1 MTHEIE
7 IARPFREIL
16 NPARY
21 KVFYGGRGGGKSWTI
36 GKVLVSRA
44 AFEKKKIL
52 CAREIQKSIKDSVHA
67 LLVEQIEQLDLSKL
81 YEITKNSI
89 RGIYSGSEIIFNGL
103 RHNVQEIKSTEGID
117 ICWVEEAQGVSEESW
132 KVLIPTIRKPD
143 SEIWVTF
150 NPAQESDPTY
160 QRFIVN
166 PPPGSIVRKVNWNDN
181 PWFPEVLRAELE
193 YDRRIDPDKYL
204 HIWEG
209 NPVQHSEAQVF
220 YGKWNIEEFD
230 SVSDNY
236 YFGADWGFATDPT
249 ALVRCFIK
257 DNALYIDYEAYEVK
271 CEITDTPRLF
281 DSVPEVRKY
290 EIIADSA
297 RPETISHLRR
307 NGFRIEGASKGKGS
321 VEDGIEHLRG
331 YEKIIIHPRCKHTID
346 EFRLYK
352 FKQDKLTGK
361 ILNVPEDKNNHIID
375 ALRYALEKVMKNRKV
390 NINKITGW
398 SGAVYA

>member
-1 MTHEIE
+1 MTHEVE

-21 KVFYGGRGGGKSWTI
+21 KVFYGGRGSGKSWSI

-181 PWFPEVLRAELE
+181 PWFPEVLRREME

-220 YGKWNIEEFD
+220 YGKWVIEEFETD
-230 SVSDNY
+230 GTFSHY
-236 YFGADWGFATDPT
+236 YGADWGVSNDPSVMVHV
-249 ALVRCFIK
+249 AIK
-257 DNALYIDYEAYEVK
+257 DRTLYIEHEAYAVG
-271 CEITDTPRLF
+271 CDLHNRPALF
-281 DSVPEVRKY
+281 RTVPGAAEN
-290 EIIADSA
+290 ISTADNA
-297 RPETISHLRR
+297 WPDTISFMQQ
-307 NGFRIEGASKGKGS
+307 NGFPRMKPTRKIRVEEGIAH
-321 VEDGIEHLRG
+321 IRG
-331 YEKIIIHPRCKHTID
+331 YDRIVIHPRCKHAID
-346 EFRLYK
+346 EFRLYSYRT
-352 FKQDKLTGK
+352 DRLTGL
-361 ILNVPEDKNNHIID
+361 ITNQVEDKNNHVID
-375 ALRYALEKVMKNRKV
+375 SIRYALEDVIKNSKVV
-390 NINKITGW
+390 ITKIKGW
-398 SGAVYA
+398 

>member
-1 MTHEIE
+1 MTHEVE

-21 KVFYGGRGGGKSWTI
+21 KVFYGGRGSGKSWTI
-36 GKVLVSRA
+36 GKTLVSRA

-143 SEIWVTF
+143 SEIWVSF
-150 NPAQESDPTY
+150 NPAQESDPTF

-166 PPPGSIVRKVNWNDN
+166 PPPGSIVRKVNWYDN

-220 YGKWNIEEFD
+220 YGKWCIEEFEA
-230 SVSDNY
+230 DNTFSHY
-236 YFGADWGFATDPT
+236 YGADWGVSNDPSVMVHV
-249 ALVRCFIK
+249 AIK
-257 DNALYIDYEAYEVK
+257 DRTLYIEHEAYAVG
-271 CEITDTPRLF
+271 CDLHNRPTLF
-281 DSVPEVRKY
+281 RSVPGAAENTST
-290 EIIADSA
+290 ADNA
-297 RPETISHLRR
+297 WPDTISFMQQ
-307 NGFRIEGASKGKGS
+307 NGFPRMKPTRKIRVEEGIAH
-321 VEDGIEHLRG
+321 IRG
-331 YEKIIIHPRCKHTID
+331 YDRIVIHPRCKHAID
-346 EFRLYK
+346 EFRLYSYRT
-352 FKQDKLTGK
+352 DRLTGL
-361 ILNVPEDKNNHIID
+361 ITNQVEDKNNHVID
-375 ALRYALEKVMKNRKV
+375 SIRYALEDVIKNSKVV
-390 NINKITGW
+390 ITKIKGW
-398 SGAVYA
+398 

>member
-1 MTHEIE
+1 MTHEVE

-21 KVFYGGRGGGKSWTI
+21 KVFYGGRGSGKSWTI

-52 CAREIQKSIKDSVHA
+52 CAREIQKSIKDSVYA

-220 YGKWNIEEFD
+220 YGKWVIEEFETD
-230 SVSDNY
+230 DTFSHY
-236 YFGADWGFATDPT
+236 YGADWGFSVDPSV
-249 ALVRCFIK
+249 LVHVAIK
-257 DNALYIDYEAYEVK
+257 DRTLYIEHEAYAVGCDIDKLPELFNRVPNAASNV
-271 CEITDTPRLF
+271 IT
-281 DSVPEVRKY
+281 
-290 EIIADSA
+290 ADSA
-297 RPETISHLRR
+297 RPETISYMQQH
-307 NGFRIEGASKGKGS
+307 GFPRMKPSKKWPGC
-321 VEDGIEHLRG
+321 VEDGITHIRG
-331 YEKIIIHPRCKHTID
+331 YERILIHPRCRHAID
-346 EFRLYK
+346 EFRLYSYRI
-352 FKQDKLTGK
+352 DRLTGGITNQIEGK
-361 ILNVPEDKNNHIID
+361 HDHVVDS
-375 ALRYALEKVMKNRKV
+375 LRYSLIDVMKNSKV
-390 NINKITGW
+390 IVTDCTGW
-398 SGAVYA
+398 